1 MTESAQK
8 LASEPDPLFTFQVLN
23 GNFKVNA
30 SKRIGLVEVKAG
42 DVNLYGL
49 AKKVVKVCLGMDAL
63 ALVSPL
69 VSQGQTPGCIMTLL
83 SA

>member
-42 DVNLYGL
+42 DVNSLWIGQEGGEGL
-49 AKKVVKVCLGMDAL
+49 FGNGCPSTCL
-63 ALVSPL
+63 S
-69 VSQGQTPGCIMTLL
+69 TCL
-83 SA
+83 SRSNPRVHNDTA